1 MPDLEAKLHLG
12 GARLDSTPARDDAA
26 AAAVLP
32 GAAALAPAFGARQV
46 RPEIAAVGCVRVDV
60 LVDRL
65 LADVRTPFQTR
76 TSANDIGRPSLPELP
91 LGILADGFGEAPGP
105 GPLRPFLGKRLRLL
119 GTVPSF
125 ARVSLQFAADR
136 AWIAAEPPGDLVVAD
151 SCLPPLVD

>member
-119 GTVPSF
+119 GPIAAPT
-125 ARVSLQFAADR
+125 RVALDLAADR
-136 AWIAAEPPGDLVVAD
+136 TWRPEEQRGH
-151 SCLPPLVD
+151 LPEAKSLLLPLMD